1 MSVNLGKKFI
11 SKKIS
16 ISLDENEFF
25 DLPKI
30 IKSDEIKEIHQVNKM
45 IGLSKI
51 KLKNE
56 IKKEMKK
63 IKIMKMEINKKAEKE
78 IIGKGLKCLNDFQK
92 YRDEYFNGLEE
103 HCTIVVRKA
112 IAAIIGDL
120 DDEQRFRFA
129 LDLAVKE
136 VKEESNVVLKVNPRH
151 ESSVSDIKLERGW
164 DIQFDRSFS
173 LDECQIDVPLGG
185 YRSSFKYSLDLVL
198 GAINK
203 PEFTNNEVG

>member
-45 IGLSKI
+45 IGFSKI

-63 IKIMKMEINKKAEKE
+63 IKIMKMEINKKAEQE
-78 IIGKGLKCLNDFQK
+78 IIGKGLKCLDDFQK
-92 YRDEYFNGLEE
+92 YRDEYFNDLEE

-129 LDLAVKE
+129 FDLAVKE

-203 PEFTNNEVG
+203 PEFTNNETG